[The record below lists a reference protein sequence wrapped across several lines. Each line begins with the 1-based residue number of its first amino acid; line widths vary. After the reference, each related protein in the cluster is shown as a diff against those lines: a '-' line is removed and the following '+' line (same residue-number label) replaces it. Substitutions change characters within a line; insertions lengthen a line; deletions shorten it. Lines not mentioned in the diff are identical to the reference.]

1 MVLRKTKAVAG
12 APQVNRYFDQLPGK
26 VHRYSELA
34 KILQDHGK
42 EWGLPGTFS
51 TQRFIR
57 VLAEA
62 GRLSEVV
69 FPFPPPYKREVRYM
83 WGEVSLYEVA
93 LALKHNS
100 YFSHYT
106 AIKFHGLTEQLP
118 KTTYL
123 NVEQPNAS
131 VTTGSLTQKAIDTA
145 FRRPARTSGNVAETR
160 DFRVCIIS
168 GKNTGNLGVVTKAVV
183 PGAGPLRFTDLER
196 TLIDATVRPGYAGGV
211 FEVRKAYELA
221 KPSVSVAKLGDML
234 KKLAYTYPY
243 HQAVG
248 FYLERAGY
256 DLAELGLL
264 RRVPMEFDF
273 YLTHQM
279 SQTDYV
285 KEWRLFVPKGF

>member
-1 MVLRKTKAVAG
+1 
-12 APQVNRYFDQLPGK
+12 
-26 VHRYSELA
+26 
-34 KILQDHGK
+34 
-42 EWGLPGTFS
+42 
-51 TQRFIR
+51 
-57 VLAEA
+57 
-62 GRLSEVV
+62 
-69 FPFPPPYKREVRYM
+69 M

-93 LALKHNS
+93 LALKHKS

-106 AIKFHGLTEQLP
+106 AIKFHGLTEQVP

-123 NVEQPNAS
+123 NAEQPNPS
-131 VTTGSLTQKAIDTA
+131 VAAGPLTQKAIEMA
-145 FRRPARTSGNVAETR
+145 FRRPARISGNVAETR

-168 GKNTGNLGVVTKAVV
+168 GKNTGNLGVVTKTVI
-183 PGAGPLRFTDLER
+183 PDAGLLRFTDLER

-221 KPSVSVAKLGDML
+221 KPSLSVAKLGDML

-256 DLAELGLL
+256 SSAELESLH
-264 RRVPMEFDF
+264 RMPMDFDF

-285 KEWRLFVPKGF
+285 KDWRLFVPKGF

>member
-1 MVLRKTKAVAG
+1 MKKTKVETAKPLVI
-12 APQVNRYFDQLPGK
+12 RYFDQLPAK
-26 VHRYSELA
+26 VHRRLDLKKHLEEHA
-34 KILQDHGK
+34 EK
-42 EWGLPGTFS
+42 WGLPVGFS
-51 TQRFIR
+51 THRLIR
-57 VLAEA
+57 LLIES
-62 GRLSEVV
+62 GRLSEIV
-69 FPFPPPYKREVRYM
+69 FPFPAPYKREVRYM

-93 LALKHNS
+93 QMLKPNS

-123 NVEQPNAS
+123 NVEQSNPGVA
-131 VTTGSLTQKAIDTA
+131 TGPLTQKAIDTA
-145 FRRPARTSGNVAETR
+145 FRRPARTSGNIAETR

-168 GKNTGNLGVVTKAVV
+168 GKNTGNLGVLTKTVV
-183 PGAGPLRFTDLER
+183 SEAGPLRFTDLER

-221 KPSVSVAKLGDML
+221 KPTVSVQKLAEML

-248 FYLERAGY
+248 FYLKRAGY
-256 DLAELGLL
+256 GSVEVELL
-264 RRVPMEFDF
+264 RKMPMEFDF

-279 SQTDYV
+279 SQTDYIP
-285 KEWRLFVPKGF
+285 EWKLFVPKGF